1 MPLRTLT
8 LTALCTLKTLAT
20 VSTDRPN
27 VILMMADDLG
37 WGDVGYN
44 GNTTIK
50 TPHLDQMA
58 ADGIQFNRFYSASSV
73 CSPTRASCLTGR
85 DPFRTGVFNANHGIL
100 RPEEITL
107 PELLKERGYTSGHF
121 GKWHLGTFTTEIKDA
136 NRGGKKHPESFNLPT
151 EHGYDLYFATESKV
165 PTCDPMLKPKGNA
178 SGFGW
183 DHLKPGDA
191 TAPYGTHYWSNV
203 SSKNEMVKDNLAGDD
218 SRLIMDRAIP
228 FIENAVKADQPFLS
242 TIWFHAPHKPCVASP
257 EFYEMYKNE
266 DMEMRNYAGCISAI
280 DQQVGRLRTKL
291 AKLGAAENTM
301 IWFCSDN
308 GPEYRTP
315 GSSGGHLHRKRSLHD
330 GGVRVPGLMVWP
342 AKVKSGRVEI
352 APCVTSDYLP
362 TVMDALG
369 IPRDRVPHELDG
381 ESLLPLIEGKPF
393 SRTKPICFQYSG
405 QANCSTE
412 QYKFYQKAGK
422 PELYD
427 MLADPF
433 EKQNIASTHPEK
445 TKELKKQF
453 LDWQAS
459 TKASFKGQEYGTASL
474 ERTGQ
479 KWEDV
484 LAPKKNKDQK

>member
-1 MPLRTLT
+1 
-8 LTALCTLKTLAT
+8 
-20 VSTDRPN
+20 
-27 VILMMADDLG
+27 
-37 WGDVGYN
+37 
-44 GNTTIK
+44 
-50 TPHLDQMA
+50 
-58 ADGIQFNRFYSASSV
+58 
-73 CSPTRASCLTGR
+73 
-85 DPFRTGVFNANHGIL
+85 
-100 RPEEITL
+100 
-107 PELLKERGYTSGHF
+107 
-121 GKWHLGTFTTEIKDA
+121 
-136 NRGGKKHPESFNLPT
+136 
-151 EHGYDLYFATESKV
+151 
-165 PTCDPMLKPKGNA
+165 MLKPKGNA

-291 AKLGAAENTM
+291 TKLGAAENTM

-308 GPEYRTP
+308 GPEYKTP

-352 APCVTSDYLP
+352 APCVTNDYLP

-381 ESLLPLIEGKPF
+381 ESLLPLIEGKLF

-433 EKQNIASTHPEK
+433 EKQNIASSHPEK
-445 TKELKKQF
+445 TKELKNQF

-459 TKASFKGQEYGTASL
+459 TKASFEGQEYGTASL